1 MFAEERQE
9 RIFQIVNQRSS
20 VRVSELSDE
29 LDISEV
35 TIRRDLDELQRQKR
49 IIRTHGGAM
58 STYSAG
64 KGKTYSQHAAR
75 EVNLKQKIAKTAY
88 EMIQDDDTI
97 LMDNSSTVNEVVK
110 LIAQGNKKNLRI
122 ITTSL
127 VAPSLLADAENCT
140 VQIVGGEVNFK
151 YQSVEGSSACRFIRG
166 IRVDK
171 SFVGINGVDEQ
182 FGFST
187 PRYADADIKNDILHS
202 AHCSIILAD
211 HTKLGKTF
219 LAHVDAPNYLITD
232 EMRSGFSYEALT
244 GTTVIFANETKQL
257 EAESV

>member
-9 RIFQIVNQRSS
+9 RIFQIINQRSS

-29 LDISEV
+29 LETSEV

-49 IIRTHGGAM
+49 IIRTHGGAI

-64 KGKTYSQHAAR
+64 KGKSYSQHAVK
-75 EVNLKQKIAKTAY
+75 EVDLKRRIAKAAY

-97 LMDNSSTVNEVVK
+97 LLDNSSTVNELVK
-110 LIAQGNKKNLRI
+110 LIATGEKKNLRI

-127 VAPSLLADAENCT
+127 MAPAMLANVEDCT

-187 PRYADADIKNDILHS
+187 PRYADADIKNDILRS

-232 EMRSGFSYEALT
+232 EIVSGFDFEGLH
-244 GTTVIFANETKQL
+244 GTTVIFANESKLL
-257 EAESV
+257 ESESV

>member
-75 EVNLKQKIAKTAY
+75 EVDLKQKIAKAAY
-88 EMIQDDDTI
+88 DMIQDDDTI
-97 LMDNSSTVNEVVK
+97 LLDNSSTVNEVVK
-110 LIAQGNKKNLRI
+110 LIAHGDKKNLRI

-127 VAPSLLADAENCT
+127 VAPSMLEHAENCT

-232 EMRSGFSYEALT
+232 EMVTGFAYEGLT
-244 GTTVIFANETKQL
+244 GTTVIFANETKQM
-257 EAESV
+257 ESETG

>member
-75 EVNLKQKIAKTAY
+75 EVDLKQKIAKAAY
-88 EMIQDDDTI
+88 DMIQDDDTI
-97 LMDNSSTVNEVVK
+97 LLDNSSTDNEVV
-110 LIAQGNKKNLRI
+110 
-122 ITTSL
+122 
-127 VAPSLLADAENCT
+127 
-140 VQIVGGEVNFK
+140 
-151 YQSVEGSSACRFIRG
+151 
-166 IRVDK
+166 
-171 SFVGINGVDEQ
+171 
-182 FGFST
+182 
-187 PRYADADIKNDILHS
+187 
-202 AHCSIILAD
+202 
-211 HTKLGKTF
+211 
-219 LAHVDAPNYLITD
+219 
-232 EMRSGFSYEALT
+232 
-244 GTTVIFANETKQL
+244 
-257 EAESV
+257 

>member
-64 KGKTYSQHAAR
+64 KGKSFSQHAVKEVELKHRIAR
-75 EVNLKQKIAKTAY
+75 AAY
-88 EMIQDDDTI
+88 DMIQDDDTI
-97 LMDNSSTVNEVVK
+97 LLDNSSSVNELVK
-110 LIAQGNKKNLRI
+110 LIACGSKKNLRI

-127 VAPSLLADAENCT
+127 LAPSMLAETENCT

-171 SFVGINGVDEQ
+171 SFVGINGVDEE

-187 PRYADADIKNDILHS
+187 PRYIDADIKNDILHS

-232 EMRSGFSYEALT
+232 EMVSGFSYEGLT
-244 GTTVIFANETKQL
+244 GTMVIFANEAKQL
-257 EAESV
+257 EAETV

>member
-75 EVNLKQKIAKTAY
+75 EVDLKQKIAKAAY
-88 EMIQDDDTI
+88 DMIQDDDTI
-97 LMDNSSTVNEVVK
+97 LLDNSSTVNEVVK
-110 LIAQGNKKNLRI
+110 LIAHGDKKNLRI

-127 VAPSLLADAENCT
+127 VAPSMLEHKENCT

-219 LAHVDAPNYLITD
+219 LAHVDSPNYLITD
-232 EMRSGFSYEALT
+232 EMVTGFAYEGLT
-244 GTTVIFANETKQL
+244 GTTVIFASETKRM
-257 EAESV
+257 ESETG

>member
-75 EVNLKQKIAKTAY
+75 EVDLKQKIAKAAY
-88 EMIQDDDTI
+88 DMIQDDDTI
-97 LMDNSSTVNEVVK
+97 LLDNSSTVNEVVK
-110 LIAQGNKKNLRI
+110 LIAHGDKKNLRI

-127 VAPSLLADAENCT
+127 VAPSMLEHKENCT

-151 YQSVEGSSACRFIRG
+151 YQSVEGSSACRFVRG

-219 LAHVDAPNYLITD
+219 LAHVDSPNYLITD
-232 EMRSGFSYEALT
+232 EMVTGFAYEGLT
-244 GTTVIFANETKQL
+244 GTTVIFASETKRM
-257 EAESV
+257 ESETG